1 MRYIKPDYFD
11 NFKCIADKCPDTCC
25 AGWQI
30 VIDEASLK
38 SYEAEA
44 SSFGDCLR
52 QSIDWQEGVFYH
64 KDNKR
69 CAFLN
74 EQNLCDLYTA
84 LGPESLC
91 DTCRNYPRH
100 TEEFEGLRELSLS
113 LSCPVAAEMIL
124 SAKEFPTFVE
134 YETDEPEELAA
145 EFEDFDLLLFS
156 QLEEARGIVFEILK
170 NPNANFEAKLETVLA
185 LAKKF
190 DDCVGEGRF
199 SDIDAVLAKYEDM
212 CGKTSEC
219 ECAGENDDSI
229 CRELQQGISAFDMS
243 RYSSLKENFAVL
255 NEMEL
260 LRDDWQEI
268 RDNVWNCLYAG
279 GEEQYNQIVDRFNEK
294 VKKEGIEG
302 IPFEHIATNL
312 MVTFVYTWFCGAVYS
327 GWVYSKMAMAAFCTC
342 YILEF
347 VMAEW
352 AHSGEKIT
360 FGKLVEITYRFTREV
375 EHSDINLGILEEWF
389 IDEDYED

>member
-1 MRYIKPDYFD
+1 MRYIKPEYFD
-11 NFKCIADKCPDTCC
+11 DFKCIADKCPDTCC

-30 VIDEASLK
+30 VIDEASLER
-38 SYEAEA
+38 YEDEA
-44 SSFGDCLR
+44 SSFGDRLHE
-52 QSIDWQEGVFYH
+52 SIDWQEGVFHH
-64 KDNKR
+64 KGNKR

-74 EQNLCDLYTA
+74 DENLCDLYTA

-91 DTCRNYPRH
+91 NTCRDYPRH
-100 TEEFEGLRELSLS
+100 TEEFDGLRELSLS

-124 SAKEFPTFVE
+124 SAKEFPTFIE
-134 YETDEPEELAA
+134 YETDEPEELAD

-156 QLEEARGIVFEILK
+156 QLEEARRIAFEILK
-170 NPNANFEAKLETVLA
+170 NPQTAFVKKLEKVLA
-185 LAKKF
+185 LAKEM
-190 DDCVGEGRF
+190 DDCVGDGRF
-199 SDIDAVLAKYEDM
+199 SDIDEVLDEY
-212 CGKTSEC
+212 G
-219 ECAGENDDSI
+219 NI
-229 CRELQQGISAFDMS
+229 CVEASGNKAADN
-243 RYSSLKENFAVL
+243 RYTLLRDNFAVL

-260 LRDDWQEI
+260 LRDDWQGI
-268 RDNVWNCLYAG
+268 RDRVWDCLYAE
-279 GEEQYNQIVDRFNEK
+279 GEEEYNQIVKRFDEK
-294 VKKEGIEG
+294 IKKEGIGG
-302 IPFEHIATNL
+302 IPLECIATNL

-352 AHSGEKIT
+352 VQNGEHIT

-389 IDEDYED
+389 IDDLT

>member
-1 MRYIKPDYFD
+1 MRYIKPEYFD
-11 NFKCIADKCPDTCC
+11 DFKCIADKCPDTCC

-30 VIDEASLK
+30 VIDEASLER
-38 SYEAEA
+38 YEDEA
-44 SSFGDCLR
+44 SSFGDRLHEA
-52 QSIDWQEGVFYH
+52 IDWQEEVFHH
-64 KDNKR
+64 KGNKR

-74 EQNLCDLYTA
+74 DENLCDLYTA

-91 DTCRNYPRH
+91 NTCRDYPRH
-100 TEEFEGLRELSLS
+100 TEEFDGLRELSLS

-124 SAKEFPTFVE
+124 SAKEFPTFIE
-134 YETDEPEELAA
+134 YETDEPEELAD

-156 QLEEARGIVFEILK
+156 QLEEARRIAFEILK
-170 NPNANFEAKLETVLA
+170 NPQTAFAKKLEKVLA
-185 LAKKF
+185 FAKEM
-190 DDCVGEGRF
+190 DDCVGDGRF
-199 SDIDAVLAKYEDM
+199 SDIDEVLDEYV
-212 CGKTSEC
+212 
-219 ECAGENDDSI
+219 NI
-229 CRELQQGISAFDMS
+229 CVEASGNKAADN
-243 RYSSLKENFAVL
+243 RYTSLKDNFAVL

-268 RDNVWNCLYAG
+268 RDRVWDCLYAE
-279 GEEQYNQIVDRFNEK
+279 GEEEYNRIVKRFDEK
-294 VKKEGIEG
+294 IKKEGIEG
-302 IPFEHIATNL
+302 IPLECIATNL

-352 AHSGEKIT
+352 AMNGEHIT
-360 FGKLVEITYRFTREV
+360 FSKIVEITYRFTREV

-389 IDEDYED
+389 IDED